1 MGEGIVVGAG
11 VRPDNEEAEGGV
23 FDALAR
29 GLWGCGEAEGT
40 EDEGGEEDVRDVLG
54 PKV

>member
-1 MGEGIVVGAG
+1 MGEGTVVGAG
-11 VRPDNEEAEGGV
+11 ARPDNEEAEGRL

-29 GLWGCGEAEGT
+29 GLWGCVEEEGT
-40 EDEGGEEDVRDVLG
+40 EDEEGEEDIRDVLA

>member
-1 MGEGIVVGAG
+1 MGEGTVVGAG
-11 VRPDNEEAEGGV
+11 VRLDNEETEGGV

-29 GLWGCGEAEGT
+29 GLWGCGKEEGT
-40 EDEGGEEDVRDVLG
+40 EDEEGEEDVRDVLG